1 MKHKSQQLMN
11 MFVHLLLPF
20 IWGVELHCYHIQ
32 GIPRGDADAAEQ
44 AQEGDH
50 PWLTVAE
57 HQEET
62 ADTRYDAGSRCRG
75 ERESR

>member
-1 MKHKSQQLMN
+1 
-11 MFVHLLLPF
+11 MFVHLVLPF

-32 GIPRGDADAAEQ
+32 GVPWGDADAAKQ

-50 PWLTVAE
+50 PWLAVAK

-75 ERESR
+75 EQESR